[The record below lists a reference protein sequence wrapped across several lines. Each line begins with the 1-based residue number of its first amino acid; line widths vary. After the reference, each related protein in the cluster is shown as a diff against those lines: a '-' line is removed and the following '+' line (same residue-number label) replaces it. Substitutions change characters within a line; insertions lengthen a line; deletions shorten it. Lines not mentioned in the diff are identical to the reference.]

1 MQRCPSLLIPNVENI
16 TAGSAI
22 WSGRKHTPSL
32 SPTRGKM
39 HSEAAQ
45 DGKSWVQSDYLKGL
59 WILNGHLVLVTL
71 NAEGIERRKLIIL
84 WRIFSLNSTGTS
96 ISGKMSRVIYPFWN
110 LRFLRTS
117 LYSGCGWIILE
128 QDIIL
133 FQPADNMPL
142 KDRGAWPHFV
152 MWVNF

>member
-1 MQRCPSLLIPNVENI
+1 
-16 TAGSAI
+16 
-22 WSGRKHTPSL
+22 
-32 SPTRGKM
+32 M

-96 ISGKMSRVIYPFWN
+96 ISGKMSRVIYPF
-110 LRFLRTS
+110 
-117 LYSGCGWIILE
+117 
-128 QDIIL
+128 
-133 FQPADNMPL
+133 
-142 KDRGAWPHFV
+142 
-152 MWVNF
+152 